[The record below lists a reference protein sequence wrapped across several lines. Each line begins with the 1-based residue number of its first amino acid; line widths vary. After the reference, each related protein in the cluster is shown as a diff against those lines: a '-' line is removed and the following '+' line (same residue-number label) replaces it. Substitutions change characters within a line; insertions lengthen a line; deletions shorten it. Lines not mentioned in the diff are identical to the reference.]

1 MNKIILSGNVV
12 NDPEVSLTNSG
23 KQMAKF
29 SIANNDARKFD
40 KNAEVLFVNCVA
52 WDKTAEFI
60 GNYCKK
66 GTAVIIE
73 GSLKVN
79 KWQAKDGTKK
89 ESTFVNISSVEFAP
103 SKSSKPVAND
113 EQLF

>member
-12 NDPEVSLTNSG
+12 NDPELSFTNNG

-29 SIANNDARKFD
+29 AIANNDARKFD
-40 KNAEVLFVNCVA
+40 KNAEALFINCVA
-52 WDKTAEFI
+52 WDKTAEFM

-73 GSLKVN
+73 GSLKIN
-79 KWQAKDGTKK
+79 KWQARDGAKK
-89 ESTFVNISSVEFAP
+89 ESTVINVTAVEFAP
-103 SKSSKPVAND
+103 SKSSKQATTD
-113 EQLF
+113 EPLF